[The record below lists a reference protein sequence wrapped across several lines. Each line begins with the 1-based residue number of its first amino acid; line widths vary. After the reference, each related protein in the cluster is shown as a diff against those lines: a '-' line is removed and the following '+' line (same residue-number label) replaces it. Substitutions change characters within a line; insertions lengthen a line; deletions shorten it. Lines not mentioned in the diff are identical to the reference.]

1 MSSLASWERALPHLW
16 QEVWPAGRAPILAA
30 VAALAA
36 LLAGRLLRVPLLQAA
51 ASGVA
56 LAVGWIVA
64 FGGVAVAPRLPAE
77 RLPVLALAGLGAGIA
92 ADLWRR
98 GGLVAV
104 VLAVAAGWWVAGAP
118 RSEAEAAAVL
128 PHMACI
134 ALAVLLAVRLLAAPR
149 SPWVIPAAALALWGA
164 LLAAR
169 APLPWT
175 GLALVPL
182 AATLGQV
189 SGGQVSGRQVSGR
202 QVSGPR
208 GAWAVRL
215 PMAAALAGLAALV
228 VLVPGHAL
236 HGGVTRVDLAA
247 LAPVVAVWLAPRLMA
262 RVRWGG
268 GLLAAL
274 LAAAVAVALA
284 WGAGRLGL
292 SR

>member
-1 MSSLASWERALPHLW
+1 LLHFWH
-16 QEVWPAGRAPILAA
+16 EVWPAGRAPILAA

-36 LLAGRLLRVPLLQAA
+36 LLAGRLLRLPLLQAA
-51 ASGVA
+51 ASGLA

-64 FGGVAVAPRLPAE
+64 LGGVAVTPRLPAE
-77 RLPVLALAGLGAGIA
+77 RLPALALAGLGAGVA

-98 GGLVAV
+98 GGLVAAM
-104 VLAVAAGWWVAGAP
+104 LALVAGWWVAGAP
-118 RSEAEAAAVL
+118 RSEAETAAVL
-128 PHMACI
+128 PHMACVV
-134 ALAVLLAVRLLAAPR
+134 LAVLLAVRLLAAPA

-164 LLAAR
+164 LLAAG

-175 GLALVPL
+175 SLALVLL

-189 SGGQVSGRQVSGR
+189 SGGQVSGGQA
-202 QVSGPR
+202 SGPR

-228 VLVPGHAL
+228 VLVPGRAL
-236 HGGVTRVDLAA
+236 HGGVMRVDLAA
-247 LAPVVAVWLAPRLMA
+247 LAPVVAVWLAPRLMS

-268 GLLAAL
+268 GMLAAL

-284 WGAGRLGL
+284 WGAGRFGL
-292 SR
+292 LR